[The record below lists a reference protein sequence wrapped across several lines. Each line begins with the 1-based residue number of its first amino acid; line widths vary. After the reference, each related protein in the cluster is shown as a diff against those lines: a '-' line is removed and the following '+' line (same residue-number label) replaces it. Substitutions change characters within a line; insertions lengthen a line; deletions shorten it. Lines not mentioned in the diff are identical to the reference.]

1 MWVTRSVW
9 RENRPELAWAAFAFV
24 NVGLMLAVPAWQA
37 IPFHLIWVTLTV
49 LYGFRLWAPKPTVLL
64 LLGVGALT
72 GAAVLAAGQ
81 PAAARA
87 NEFAE
92 VPLMSAMFMV
102 MVWHAR
108 RRGEALTQVRLAA
121 DRERDFVRDASHR
134 LRTPITVARGH
145 AELIQGRSGS
155 GSATER
161 DAEIVIGEL
170 VRLGDISERLLILAS
185 AAHPGF
191 LVRERVSLRELV
203 SSTAERWTA
212 TADRDWLVDAAVSG
226 VVLVDRER
234 VDCAVDALVENAVKA
249 TGPGDAIALRASVED
264 GAAIVMVADRGI
276 GIALEDRERI
286 FERFA
291 RIPDPRGNAQGG
303 TGLGLPIVKAIAG
316 AHGGSITV
324 RSEPQGWTTFELRLA
339 RLEPDIHRSRP
350 DRSASRPDE
359 HAVTG
364 G

>member
-1 MWVTRSVW
+1 MWATRSNW
-9 RENRPELAWAAFAFV
+9 RDHWSEVAWAAFAFV
-24 NVGLMLAVPAWQA
+24 NVGLMLAVPTWQA

-49 LYGFRLWAPKPTVLL
+49 LYGFRLWAPTPTVLL

-81 PAAARA
+81 PPAARA

-108 RRGEALTQVRLAA
+108 RRSEALTQVRLAA

-145 AELIQGRSGS
+145 AELIQGRSEC
-155 GSATER
+155 GSATGR

-170 VRLGDISERLLILAS
+170 IRLGSISERLLILAS

-191 LVRERVSLRELV
+191 LVRERVALRDLV

-212 TADRDWLVDAAVSG
+212 AADRGWIVDAAVSG
-226 VVLVDRER
+226 DVLVDRER

-249 TGPGDAIALRASVED
+249 TGPGDPISLRASVDD
-264 GAAIVMVADRGI
+264 GAAVITIADRGV
-276 GIALEDRERI
+276 GVAPEDHERI

-291 RIPDPRGNAQGG
+291 RVPDPRGHTRNG

-316 AHGGSITV
+316 AHGGSVTV
-324 RSEPQGWTTFELRLA
+324 RSEPEGWTTFDLRLG
-339 RLEPDIHRSRP
+339 RLEPDVRHPVANELPR
-350 DRSASRPDE
+350 RPDE
-359 HAVTG
+359 HAVTSG
-364 G
+364 

>member
-1 MWVTRSVW
+1 MWATRSTW
-9 RENRPELAWAAFAFV
+9 RDHWPEVAWAAFAVV
-24 NVGLMLAVPAWQA
+24 NVGLMLAVPTWQA
-37 IPFHLIWVTLTV
+37 IPFHLIWVSLTV

-72 GAAVLAAGQ
+72 GAAVLVAGQ

-92 VPLMSAMFMV
+92 VPLMSSMFMV

-108 RRGEALTQVRLAA
+108 RRSEALTQVRLAA
-121 DRERDFVRDASHR
+121 DRERDFISDASHR

-145 AELIQGRSGS
+145 AELIQERSES

-170 VRLGDISERLLILAS
+170 VRLGSISERLLILAS

-191 LVRERVSLRELV
+191 LVRERVPLRELV

-212 TADRDWLVDAAVSG
+212 AADRGWLVDASATG

-234 VDCAVDALVENAVKA
+234 VDCAIDALVENAVKA
-249 TGPGDAIALRASVED
+249 TGPGDPIALRASIEHGTAV
-264 GAAIVMVADRGI
+264 ITIADRGV
-276 GIALEDRERI
+276 GVAPQDHERI

-291 RIPDPRGNAQGG
+291 RVPDPRGNTRNG
-303 TGLGLPIVKAIAG
+303 TGLGLPMVKAIAG
-316 AHGGSITV
+316 AHGGSVTV
-324 RSEPQGWTTFELRLA
+324 SSEPEGWTTFELRLG
-339 RLEPDIHRSRP
+339 RLEPDARH
-350 DRSASRPDE
+350 ASTNGAERRPDE
-359 HAVTG
+359 HAVTSR
-364 G
+364 